1 VKCSLVLMDESSDQ
15 VFIGI
20 VGVPESGKSV
30 ECIQH
35 NKQEAWLQPGSNFLK
50 QPYLECC
57 TMCLTI
63 NVFPFGI
70 YVSYIW
76 VTTMHTDPLIK
87 STHILHL
94 QVLPFALLS
103 STFST
108 KKDSRITYITVVSI
122 DVAHCLLVCH
132 IKLRV

>member
-1 VKCSLVLMDESSDQ
+1 VD
-15 VFIGI
+15 
-20 VGVPESGKSV
+20 VPESGKSV

-50 QPYLECC
+50 KQPYLECC
-57 TMCLTI
+57 TICLTI

-94 QVLPFALLS
+94 LGSVTLCSAVIHLLY
-103 STFST
+103 
-108 KKDSRITYITVVSI
+108 KEGQ
-122 DVAHCLLVCH
+122 
-132 IKLRV
+132 